1 MTNRSFR
8 WMALAAMISL
18 VVAGTGSASSQ
29 GKSSVAITSPTDGT
43 ALNQSSVDVTVA
55 FSASTGGNGAGGN
68 VKVIQLLANQQLLA
82 TFNNPPQIKSGTHTF
97 TQVDL
102 SAFIGQTV
110 ALVARAFQGN
120 EHGGNSTDSETVN
133 IAVEPQQKP
142 TLGMTKASCMRDS
155 TDANKLNFTWTVAW
169 TNQTTQFT
177 AKVTVTAL
185 WTTADGALLGSSLD
199 LPSTNIVGGGA
210 ALPTDTFSGSG
221 SVTRAQ
227 APQNAGGAQFKI
239 TITNAKT
246 VTNVAITPDPASAT
260 TDVCIFGS

>member
-1 MTNRSFR
+1 MTNRTFHR
-8 WMALAAMISL
+8 MVLAAMISL
-18 VVAGTGSASSQ
+18 AVAGSGIASSQ

-102 SAFIGQTV
+102 SAFVGQAV

-120 EHGGNSTDSETVN
+120 ANNNNFTDSPVVN
-133 IAVEPQQKP
+133 VSVEVAPA
-142 TLGMTKASCMRDS
+142 TLGVSKASCMRDGS
-155 TDANKLNFTWTVAW
+155 DANKVNFSWTVVWA
-169 TNQTTQFT
+169 NQTTQFNAT
-177 AKVTVTAL
+177 VNVTAV
-185 WTTADGALLGSSLD
+185 WTTSDGALLGSSTN
-199 LPSTNIVGGGA
+199 LPSSKIVGGGTA
-210 ALPTDTFSGSG
+210 QPSDSFSGSG

-227 APQNAGGAQFKI
+227 GPQNTGGVIIRI
-239 TITNAKT
+239 TITDAKT
-246 VTNVAITPDPASAT
+246 VTNVEIKPDPASAT
-260 TDVCIFGS
+260 TDACIFGS